1 MTRPTATDLKARA
14 LAAVDSLSA
23 EAIAIAKDLHAN
35 PEVGWRTERSA
46 ALLTDYLERHGMF
59 VEKAVAELGSVSD
72 VDCSFRASIPE
83 RIGDGVGVALLAE
96 YDALPGLGHGCS
108 HNLIGTIAATAGIAV
123 KRALEGS
130 GVSGNVY
137 VMGCPFE
144 EGGGGKIYMIDAGV
158 FDVADVSIM
167 WHGSSDVRVGSP
179 NIAASGMTYTFTG
192 KSAHSGANP
201 HLGINAADAAMLTF
215 AGVNA
220 LRQHVT
226 SDVRIHGIIQEGGAA
241 ANSVPDRAVVR
252 MMTRA
257 ASYKN
262 IETLRDRVHDCA
274 RGAALMTGATLEIE
288 EDPVYA
294 ERLVVPSLR
303 EVVLDNL
310 GLVGLEQPDGD
321 PQTFASADSGNVS
334 QYIPHVT
341 FNLPLD
347 TKGSVP
353 HTVAFAEACNT
364 EMAWDALVTA
374 AKIMAASALDLILD
388 PQRVGA
394 IKAEHKALKG

>member
-1 MTRPTATDLKARA
+1 MTRPTASDLKARA
-14 LAAVDSLSA
+14 FEAVDSLSA
-23 EAIAIAKDLHAN
+23 EAVAIAKDLHAH
-35 PEVGWRTERSA
+35 PEVGWRTQRSA
-46 ALLTDYLERHGMF
+46 DLLTDYLEKHGMF
-59 VEKAVAELGSVSD
+59 VEKAVAELGDVSD
-72 VDCSFRASIPE
+72 VDCSFRASIPGHMDE
-83 RIGDGVGVALLAE
+83 HVGVALLAE

-108 HNLIGTIAATAGIAV
+108 HNLIGTIAATTGIAV
-123 KRALEGS
+123 RRALEGS

-144 EGGGGKIYMIDAGV
+144 EGGGGKIYMIEAGV

-167 WHGSSDVRVGSP
+167 WHGSSEVRVGSP
-179 NIAASGMTYTFTG
+179 NIAASGMTYTFKG

-201 HLGINAADAAMLTF
+201 HHGINAADAAMLTF

-226 SDVRIHGIIQEGGAA
+226 SDVRIHGIIQDGGAA
-241 ANSVPDRAVVR
+241 ANSVPDKAVVR

-257 ASYKN
+257 SSYKN
-262 IETLRDRVHDCA
+262 IERLRDRVHDCA

-294 ERLVVPSLR
+294 ERLVIPGLR

-310 GLVGLEQPDGD
+310 GLVGLERPDGD

-364 EMAWDALVTA
+364 DMAWDALVTA
-374 AKIMAASALDLILD
+374 AKIMAASAIDLILD
-388 PQRVGA
+388 PERVSA
-394 IKAEHKALKG
+394 IKAEHAALKG

>member
-1 MTRPTATDLKARA
+1 MTKPNASELKSRA
-14 LAAVDSLSA
+14 FAEVDALRGEAV
-23 EAIAIAKDLHAN
+23 AIAKDLHAH
-35 PEVGWRTERSA
+35 PEVGWRTQRSA
-46 ALLTDYLERHGMF
+46 DLLTDYLEKHGMF
-59 VEKAVAELGSVSD
+59 VEKAVAELGEVSD
-72 VDCSFRASIPE
+72 VDCSFRASIP
-83 RIGDGVGVALLAE
+83 GHMGGGVGVALLAE

-123 KRALEGS
+123 RRALGD
-130 GVSGNVY
+130 VPGNVY

-201 HLGINAADAAMLTF
+201 HQGINAADAAMLTF

-226 SDVRIHGIIQEGGAA
+226 SDVRIHGIIEDGGVA
-241 ANSVPDRAVVR
+241 ANSVPDKAVVR

-262 IETLRDRVHDCA
+262 IERVRERVHDCA
-274 RGAALMTGATLEIE
+274 RGAALMTGAKLEIA

-294 ERLVVPSLR
+294 ERLVVPGLR
-303 EVVLDNL
+303 EVVIGNL
-310 GLVGLEQPDGD
+310 GLVGLERPDGD

-364 EMAWDALVTA
+364 DMAWDALVTA
-374 AKIMAASALDLILD
+374 AKIMAASAIDLILD
-388 PQRVGA
+388 PERVSA
-394 IKAEHKALKG
+394 IKAEHAALKG

>member
-1 MTRPTATDLKARA
+1 LKARA

-59 VEKAVAELGSVSD
+59 VEKAVAELGSGSD

-158 FDVADVSIM
+158 FDVADV
-167 WHGSSDVRVGSP
+167 
-179 NIAASGMTYTFTG
+179 
-192 KSAHSGANP
+192 
-201 HLGINAADAAMLTF
+201 
-215 AGVNA
+215 
-220 LRQHVT
+220 
-226 SDVRIHGIIQEGGAA
+226 
-241 ANSVPDRAVVR
+241 
-252 MMTRA
+252 
-257 ASYKN
+257 
-262 IETLRDRVHDCA
+262 
-274 RGAALMTGATLEIE
+274 
-288 EDPVYA
+288 
-294 ERLVVPSLR
+294 
-303 EVVLDNL
+303 
-310 GLVGLEQPDGD
+310 
-321 PQTFASADSGNVS
+321 
-334 QYIPHVT
+334 
-341 FNLPLD
+341 
-347 TKGSVP
+347 
-353 HTVAFAEACNT
+353 
-364 EMAWDALVTA
+364 
-374 AKIMAASALDLILD
+374 
-388 PQRVGA
+388 
-394 IKAEHKALKG
+394 